1 MSNQEQGLGI
11 AEFIGDK
18 REAILALAE
27 QHGAYNVRVFGSV
40 ARGEATSE
48 SDIDFLVT
56 WDIERM
62 SAWGGIGLTL
72 DLQALLGCSV
82 DVVSDE
88 ALHWYIRERVLS
100 EAIPLDLAGEK
111 TYER

>member
-11 AEFIGDK
+11 AELIGDK

-40 ARGEATSE
+40 ARGEASAE

-62 SAWGGIGLTL
+62 SSWGGIGLTL
-72 DLQALLGCSV
+72 ELEKLLGCSV
-82 DVVSDE
+82 DVVNDE
-88 ALHWYIRERVLS
+88 SLHWYIREHILN